1 MSNTNKKPTIID
13 NFNDI
18 LNVLEENG
26 LLTAD
31 RKAFLEK
38 RIEVT
43 AKKNASGSNGEKKLT
58 PTQIANKGIAKAIF
72 DYLNESGK
80 SLTISAM
87 IKEIP
92 ACADLSNQKI
102 NGILIRE
109 YNSEKYPNANPM
121 FVRTEE
127 KGVAY
132 FKVNPNYTAEV
143 EGE

>member
-26 LLTAD
+26 LLTED

-43 AKKNASGSNGEKKLT
+43 AKKNANSGGEKKLT

-72 DYLNESGK
+72 DYLNSTNK
-80 SLTISAM
+80 ALTISAM

-92 ACADLSNQKI
+92 ACAVLSNQKI

-109 YNSEKYPNANPM
+109 YNSEKYSNANPL
-121 FVRTEE
+121 FVRFEE

-132 FKVNPNYTAEV
+132 FKANLDYEV
-143 EGE
+143 VGE

>member
-1 MSNTNKKPTIID
+1 MANTNKKTI
-13 NFNDI
+13 
-18 LNVLEENG
+18 VTYLEEIKEVLAKNG
-26 LLTAD
+26 LLT
-31 RKAFLEK
+31 KEYEEFLDK

-43 AKKNASGSNGEKKLT
+43 TKKNASGGGEKKLT

-72 DYLNESGK
+72 DYLANNGK
-80 SLTISAM
+80 SLTITNM

-109 YNSEKYPNANPM
+109 YNSEKYPNKNPM

-132 FKVNPNYTAEV
+132 FKVNPNYEV
-143 EGE
+143 VGE

>member
-1 MSNTNKKPTIID
+1 MANTTKKPTIVE
-13 NFNDI
+13 NFKDI
-18 LNVLEENG
+18 IKVLEENG
-26 LLTAD
+26 LLTED

-43 AKKNASGSNGEKKLT
+43 EKKNASKGGEKKLT
-58 PTQIANKGIAKAIF
+58 PTQIANKGIAKAIY
-72 DYLNESGK
+72 DALADGK
-80 SLTISAM
+80 KLTITEM
-87 IKEIP
+87 IKTVP

-109 YNSEKYPNANPM
+109 YDSEKYPNANPM

-127 KGVAY
+127 KGIAK
-132 FKVNPNYTAEV
+132 FSANPDYVAEV

>member
-26 LLTAD
+26 LLTD
-31 RKAFLEK
+31 ERKAFLEK

-43 AKKNASGSNGEKKLT
+43 AKKNASNGGEKKLT
-58 PTQIANKGIAKAIF
+58 PTQIANIGLGNAIY
-72 DYLNESGK
+72 DYLKNSGK
-80 SLTISAM
+80 SMSISEM

-92 ACADLSNQKI
+92 ACADLNTSKV
-102 NGILIRE
+102 NGVIMNLYDRE
-109 YNSEKYPNANPM
+109 KKPNPNPM
-121 FVRTEE
+121 LIRTEE
-127 KGVAY
+127 KGVAK

>member
-1 MSNTNKKPTIID
+1 MANTNKKPTIID

-72 DYLNESGK
+72 DYLKESGK

-87 IKEIP
+87 IKEIS

-102 NGILIRE
+102 NGILMRE

>member
-18 LNVLEENG
+18 LNVLAENG
-26 LLTAD
+26 LLTD
-31 RKAFLEK
+31 EREAFLKK

-43 AKKNASGSNGEKKLT
+43 AKKNANSGGEKKLT

-72 DYLNESGK
+72 DYLNSTNK
-80 SLTISAM
+80 ALTISAM

-109 YNSEKYPNANPM
+109 YNSEKYPNANPL
-121 FVRTEE
+121 FVRFEE

-132 FKVNPNYTAEV
+132 FKANPNYIAEV
-143 EGE
+143 VGE